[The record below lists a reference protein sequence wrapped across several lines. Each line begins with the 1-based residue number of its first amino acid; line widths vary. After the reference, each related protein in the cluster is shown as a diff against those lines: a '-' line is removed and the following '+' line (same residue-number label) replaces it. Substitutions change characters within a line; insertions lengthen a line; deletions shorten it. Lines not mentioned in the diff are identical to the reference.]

1 MRGTLT
7 GREAGSLGVMAEQ
20 KPGPAEDDDMHR
32 RFREALQR
40 KKNADHA
47 SAGPDGTNGK
57 DVRPSQRE
65 GGKRQFRRKSG

>member
-1 MRGTLT
+1 
-7 GREAGSLGVMAEQ
+7 MAEQ
-20 KPGPAEDDDMHR
+20 KRGPADDDETHR

-40 KKNADHA
+40 KKNAEHM
-47 SAGPDGTNGK
+47 SAGPGSGDGK